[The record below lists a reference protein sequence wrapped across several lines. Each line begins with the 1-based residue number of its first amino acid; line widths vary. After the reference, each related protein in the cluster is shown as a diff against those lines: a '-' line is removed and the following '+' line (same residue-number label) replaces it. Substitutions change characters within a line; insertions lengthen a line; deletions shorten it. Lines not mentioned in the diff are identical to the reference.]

1 MSHRIKDLAWAPVL
15 HCLPQANRSVWALT
29 TPVQQCS
36 ALGQAEAAEH
46 LVLCYIFIYKAPI
59 TVLINTL

>member
-46 LVLCYIFIYKAPI
+46 LYKAPI
-59 TVLINTL
+59 TVLTNTL